1 MSGQVPKLELK
12 YWKLRARKLTHRNAQ
27 ERVYLVDVGV
37 QTVMH
42 VPNQDNEQP
51 VSCEEPVGD
60 PCTTAKFGANLDF
73 HLLEGTTRG
82 RF

>member
-1 MSGQVPKLELK
+1 VS
-12 YWKLRARKLTHRNAQ
+12 
-27 ERVYLVDVGV
+27 LVDVGV
-37 QTVMH
+37 QTVIH

-73 HLLEGTTRG
+73 VAKKPAKKNQVFTEVCRKI
-82 RF
+82 

>member
-1 MSGQVPKLELK
+1 M
-12 YWKLRARKLTHRNAQ
+12 
-27 ERVYLVDVGV
+27 YLVDVGV

-51 VSCEEPVGD
+51 VSCDEPVGD

-73 HLLEGTTRG
+73 HLLEGTTRS